1 MPESTNDKDLVATE
15 LIRNA
20 DEAYVKLDAVNKK
33 QAELAKIAESV
44 VDALIKA
51 GELDANQREKA
62 IKNVIEEPVK
72 VAMCLKTT
80 AEALIDK
87 QQKQAA
93 PAPMGNGAEINKTA
107 GVKTAGQRSA
117 ADQAFLTRLGLA

>member
-1 MPESTNDKDLVATE
+1 MPESTKEQE
-15 LIRNA
+15 LLEVLQANKPI
-20 DEAYVKLDAVNKK
+20 LD
-33 QAELAKIAESV
+33 KIASHEEELSKIASSV

-80 AEALIDK
+80 AEALVEK

-93 PAPMGNGAEINKTA
+93 PAAMGSGAEINKTA
-107 GVKTAGQRSA
+107 GVKTAQRNA

>member
-1 MPESTNDKDLVATE
+1 MPESTKEQE
-15 LIRNA
+15 LLEVLQANKPI
-20 DEAYVKLDAVNKK
+20 LD
-33 QAELAKIAESV
+33 KIASHEEELSKIASSV

-51 GELDANQREKA
+51 GELDASQREKA

-80 AEALIDK
+80 AEALVEK

-93 PAPMGNGAEINKTA
+93 PAAMGSGAEINKTA
-107 GVKTAGQRSA
+107 GVKTAQRNA

>member
-1 MPESTNDKDLVATE
+1 MPQEATKEQE
-15 LIRNA
+15 LL
-20 DEAYVKLDAVNKK
+20 EALQANKTVLD
-33 QAELAKIAESV
+33 KIAAHEEELSKIASSV

-51 GELDANQREKA
+51 GELDAGQREKA

-80 AEALIDK
+80 AEALVDK
-87 QQKQAA
+87 QQQKQAA
-93 PAPMGNGAEINKTA
+93 PATMGSGAEINKTA

>member
-1 MPESTNDKDLVATE
+1 MPQEVTKEQE
-15 LIRNA
+15 LL
-20 DEAYVKLDAVNKK
+20 EALQANKPILD
-33 QAELAKIAESV
+33 KIASHEEELSKIASSV

-51 GELDANQREKA
+51 GELDASQREKA

-80 AEALIDK
+80 AEALVEK
-87 QQKQAA
+87 QQQKQAA